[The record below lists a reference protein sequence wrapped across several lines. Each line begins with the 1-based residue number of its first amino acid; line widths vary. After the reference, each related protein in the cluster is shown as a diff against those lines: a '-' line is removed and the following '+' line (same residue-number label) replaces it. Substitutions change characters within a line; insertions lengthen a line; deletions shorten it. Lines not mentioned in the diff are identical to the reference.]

1 MLNLNNVNF
10 GGNLTRDPELIYTT
24 AGTPITKISV
34 AANRKWKDKSSGE
47 MKEEATFMRI
57 TIFGKQA
64 EAVAEH
70 LQKGA
75 NVLVEGRLQ
84 NNNWETE
91 SGEKRSSVDIV
102 ADRVHFLGKK
112 GEE

>member
-1 MLNLNNVNF
+1 MSLNKAMVI
-10 GGNLTRDPELIYTT
+10 GNLGRDPELRYTQS
-24 AGTPITKISV
+24 GTPVTNFSV
-34 AANRKWKDKSSGE
+34 ASNRKWKDKSSGE
-47 MKEEATFMRI
+47 MKEEVTFMRV